1 MAKFNITLTK
11 NNGQVETLALNKQQL
26 AHILAGPTI
35 NNCKLELSNDDLET
49 AFSIIKL
56 GIANYKNTY
65 HNIKKCTIDN
75 RYNMKIEYYEYNIV
89 KSSVDNYKNL
99 LYNYILDAS
108 IEYHFNIIK
117 SNILYQYELYEI
129 TGINVIDTNKLRN
142 VILAISAKLDI
153 VYFNR
158 IEYQLNK
165 MEYQPFFNRDDILAI
180 QKYINCMT
188 DDIKRYQVDVHIEHI
203 LSYFEDKYIP
213 YYDDLYAANNAYNQL
228 YLRLN

>member
-11 NNGQVETLALNKQQL
+11 DNGQVETLALNKQQL

-49 AFSIIKL
+49 AFSIVKL

-65 HNIKKCTIDN
+65 HNIKECTIDN
-75 RYNMKIEYYEYNIV
+75 RYNMKMEKLEYDVIKTTV
-89 KSSVDNYKNL
+89 NYKNL

-117 SNILYQYELYEI
+117 SNIYQCELNRR
-129 TGINVIDTNKLRN
+129 TGINVFDTNKLRN

-153 VYFNR
+153 VHFNR

-165 MEYQPFFNRDDILAI
+165 MEYQPFFNKDDILAI
-180 QKYINCMT
+180 RECIKGMPL
-188 DDIKRYQVDVHIEHI
+188 DDIKRYQLDVHIEHI
-203 LSYFEDKYIP
+203 LSYFDDKYIP
-213 YYDDLYAANNAYNQL
+213 YHDDLYAANNAYNQL
-228 YLRLN
+228 FKI

>member
-11 NNGQVETLALNKQQL
+11 DNGQVETLALNKQQL

-49 AFSIIKL
+49 AFSIVKL

-65 HNIKKCTIDN
+65 HNIKECTIDN
-75 RYNMKIEYYEYNIV
+75 RYNMKMEKLEYHVI
-89 KSSVDNYKNL
+89 KSTANYKNL

-117 SNILYQYELYEI
+117 SNILYQYGLYKR
-129 TGINVIDTNKLRN
+129 TGINVIDTNKLCN

-153 VYFNR
+153 VHFNR

-165 MEYQPFFNRDDILAI
+165 MEYQPFFNKDDILAI
-180 QKYINCMT
+180 QECINSMS
-188 DDIKRYQVDVHIEHI
+188 DDIKRYQIDVHVEHI
-203 LSYFEDKYIP
+203 LSYFDDKYIP
-213 YYDDLYAANNAYNQL
+213 YHDDLYAANNAYNQL
-228 YLRLN
+228 FEI

>member
-11 NNGQVETLALNKQQL
+11 DNGQVETLALNKLQL

-35 NNCKLELSNDDLET
+35 SNCKLELSNDDLET

-56 GIANYKNTY
+56 GIINYKNTY
-65 HNIKKCTIDN
+65 HNIKQCTIDN
-75 RYNMKIEYYEYNIV
+75 RYNMKIEEHEYNTF

-117 SNILYQYELYEI
+117 SSILYQYELYI
-129 TGINVIDTNKLRN
+129 KTGINTIDTNKLRN
-142 VILAISAKLDI
+142 VILAISAKLDMI
-153 VYFNR
+153 HFNR

-165 MEYQPFFNRDDILAI
+165 IKYQPFFNKDDILAI
-180 QKYINCMT
+180 QKFIDKN
-188 DDIKRYQVDVHIEHI
+188 DDNIGRYQLDVHIEHI
-203 LSYFEDKYIP
+203 LSYFNDKYIP
-213 YYDDLYAANNAYNQL
+213 YHEDLYAANNAYNQL
-228 YLRLN
+228 FKI